1 MVGISCMY
9 EQKTII
15 TIEADIDLEKSHFLD
30 NLHLIV
36 FFVLSFAWYSQQSGQ
51 ILTTHGQRP
60 KTKKEEEIGN
70 LK

>member
-36 FFVLSFAWYSQQSGQ
+36 FFVLSFA
-51 ILTTHGQRP
+51 
-60 KTKKEEEIGN
+60 
-70 LK
+70 